1 MYLRFFGLNEKPFAI
16 TPDPRYLYLSERHA
30 EALAHLL
37 YGVNEAGGFIQ
48 LTGEVGTGKT
58 TVVRTLLSR
67 VPHHAD
73 VAVILNPRVT
83 PVEFLLTICEELG
96 LGIADADRESIK
108 HVVDALNRR
117 LLSAHAE
124 GRRIIVIVDEA
135 QNLSAEV
142 LEQVRLLTNLETPTQ
157 KLLQIILIGQPE
169 LRELLDR
176 TELRQLAQR
185 ITGRYHLE
193 PLSREET
200 LGYIRHRLRVAGAA
214 EDIFTPAALAEVH
227 RVAAGVPRVINVTC
241 DRALLGAYTRE
252 TRKVTPSLVRL
263 AAGEVYGR
271 RFVPPWVGWLAG
283 ASGLVGIAGAALVGW
298 QLWQKQISP
307 LHASRDRA
315 AHVVVPDSSATDAP
329 LAAIAQPTGSP
340 PSATPAASPAARP
353 STRLSSGSPAV
364 PVATSINALLAAN
377 SVNTTDAEAFRRLL
391 SLWGTAMAD
400 DKDPCGQ
407 AAKAGLSCLEQRGSW
422 AQVKALNRPAILT
435 LTDDRGQRHRV
446 VLSALDDKFA
456 TLNLGEHNERVPLDE
471 LSRDWFGDF
480 TVVWKPKMSTTRNSS
495 LPCRTSSASI
505 ASMST
510 ASPDYKRRSYS
521 TPPWLSQVRPYCC
534 PTRRAA
540 AEVLMSFILD
550 ALKKSEIERQRQ
562 SVPGLIDTRPS
573 LRRRRMPL
581 WVAALCTLLAVNLM
595 ALTYVVLRKSAAP
608 IVLTSRPADAPQARV
623 AAPEARPFSPLD
635 GAPQY
640 APEIPVTPPPDA
652 TPVAPPAD
660 GTLIEARPA
669 HTAPAADSGADA
681 LPHPDPQLTDAEA
694 NAETDEV
701 LPTISEIS
709 LSGTQAL
716 PELHLDVHVY
726 ATKPADRFVYI
737 NNRKYHEGAKLEEG
751 PTVERIRRDGVVLN
765 DQGIRFLLPRQP

>member
-96 LGIADADRESIK
+96 LGIADADRDSVK
-108 HVVDALNRR
+108 QMVDALNRR

-200 LGYIRHRLRVAGAA
+200 LGYVRHRLRVAGAA
-214 EDIFTPAALAEVH
+214 EDIFTPSALAEVH
-227 RVAAGVPRVINVTC
+227 RLAAGVPRVINVTC
-241 DRALLGAYTRE
+241 DRALLGAYTQE
-252 TRKVTPSLVRL
+252 TRKVTSSLVRL

-271 RFVPPWVGWLAG
+271 RFMPSWLSWLGG
-283 ASGLVGIAGAALVGW
+283 ALGLVGIVGAALVGW
-298 QLWQKQISP
+298 QLWQKQFSP
-307 LHASRDRA
+307 LHASRDRE
-315 AHVVVPDSSATDAP
+315 AHVVVPGSSAAGSP
-329 LAAIAQPTGSP
+329 LAATAQPSALL
-340 PSATPAASPAARP
+340 PSAVPEASASTKP
-353 STRLSSGSPAV
+353 STSLSAGPSAA

-435 LTDDRGQRHRV
+435 LTDDRGQKHRV

-471 LSRDWFGDF
+471 LSRDWFGEF
-480 TVVWKPKMSTTRNSS
+480 TVVWKPKTARARLLS
-495 LPCRTSSASI
+495 LGMRG
-505 ASMST
+505 
-510 ASPDYKRRSYS
+510 DEVRWLRRS
-521 TPPWLSQVRPYCC
+521 LNALQG
-534 PTRRAA
+534 AA
-540 AEVLMSFILD
+540 SDPETGDVYDQELATAVQNF
-550 ALKKSEIERQRQ
+550 QREHRLNADGIA
-562 SVPGLIDTRPS
+562 GLQTQ
-573 LRRRRMPL
+573 
-581 WVAALCTLLAVNLM
+581 
-595 ALTYVVLRKSAAP
+595 VVLDTALAEP
-608 IVLTSRPADAPQARV
+608 G
-623 AAPEARPFSPLD
+623 SPL
-635 GAPQY
+635 
-640 APEIPVTPPPDA
+640 
-652 TPVAPPAD
+652 
-660 GTLIEARPA
+660 
-669 HTAPAADSGADA
+669 
-681 LPHPDPQLTDAEA
+681 
-694 NAETDEV
+694 
-701 LPTISEIS
+701 
-709 LSGTQAL
+709 
-716 PELHLDVHVY
+716 
-726 ATKPADRFVYI
+726 
-737 NNRKYHEGAKLEEG
+737 
-751 PTVERIRRDGVVLN
+751 
-765 DQGIRFLLPRQP
+765 LLPNTPRGS

>member
-96 LGIADADRESIK
+96 LGIADADRDSVK
-108 HVVDALNRR
+108 HMVDALNRR

-135 QNLSAEV
+135 QNLSPEV

-214 EDIFTPAALAEVH
+214 EDIFTPSALAEVH
-227 RVAAGVPRVINVTC
+227 RLAAGVPRVINVTC
-241 DRALLGAYTRE
+241 DRALLGAYTQE
-252 TRKVTPSLVRL
+252 TRKVTSSLVRL

-271 RFVPPWVGWLAG
+271 RFIPPWLGWLAG
-283 ASGLVGIAGAALVGW
+283 ALGLVGIAGAALIGW
-298 QLWQKQISP
+298 QLWQKQFSP

-315 AHVVVPDSSATDAP
+315 AHVVVPGSSAADSP
-329 LAAIAQPTGSP
+329 LASAAQPSALL
-340 PSATPAASPAARP
+340 PSAVPETSPSAKP
-353 STRLSSGSPAV
+353 STSLSAGPSAA

-471 LSRDWFGDF
+471 LSRDWFGEF
-480 TVVWKPKMSTTRNSS
+480 TVVWKPKTARARLLS
-495 LPCRTSSASI
+495 LGMKGDEVRWL
-505 ASMST
+505 
-510 ASPDYKRRSYS
+510 RRSLNALQGASSDPESGDVYDQELA
-521 TPPWLSQVRPYCC
+521 TAVQNFQ
-534 PTRRAA
+534 RAHRLNVDGIA
-540 AEVLMSFILD
+540 
-550 ALKKSEIERQRQ
+550 
-562 SVPGLIDTRPS
+562 GLQTQ
-573 LRRRRMPL
+573 
-581 WVAALCTLLAVNLM
+581 
-595 ALTYVVLRKSAAP
+595 VVLDTALAEP
-608 IVLTSRPADAPQARV
+608 G
-623 AAPEARPFSPLD
+623 SPL
-635 GAPQY
+635 
-640 APEIPVTPPPDA
+640 
-652 TPVAPPAD
+652 
-660 GTLIEARPA
+660 
-669 HTAPAADSGADA
+669 
-681 LPHPDPQLTDAEA
+681 
-694 NAETDEV
+694 
-701 LPTISEIS
+701 
-709 LSGTQAL
+709 
-716 PELHLDVHVY
+716 
-726 ATKPADRFVYI
+726 
-737 NNRKYHEGAKLEEG
+737 
-751 PTVERIRRDGVVLN
+751 
-765 DQGIRFLLPRQP
+765 LLPNTPRGS